1 MTCFKIYFDT
11 SHNIAMMR
19 NKSRKMKTFLS
30 KMKLNKINIAKDNPL
45 KLDCGEDL
53 SKCDIAYMTYG
64 HLNKNKSNAILI
76 CHALTGDQY
85 CAETNPI
92 SKKPGWWSDLIGP
105 GKAIDT
111 KKYFVICSNVI
122 GGCNGST
129 GPSSINPKTKIP
141 YNLNFPVITI
151 FDMVRAQ
158 VRLIDSLGIEKLFA
172 VVGGSMGGMQALVW
186 GALYQEKVNAIIPIA
201 TSYRHSAQNIAF
213 HEIGRQAIMAD
224 PRWNRGEYQMHKNK
238 PNRGLSVAR
247 MIAHITYLSEYGL
260 QKKFGRNLQFS
271 KSFSYD
277 FDIDFQIESYLKHQ
291 GTSFVNRF
299 DANSYLYITK
309 AMDYFDLSSKKGSLS
324 NLFKDNQSTFCF
336 FTFTSDWL
344 FPTSETKRIIKS
356 LNTSNANVSFVEIK
370 TDNGHDAFLLKEPE
384 FHKILQG
391 FLDGLQIN
399 GIT

>member
-1 MTCFKIYFDT
+1 MEF
-11 SHNIAMMR
+11 
-19 NKSRKMKTFLS
+19 
-30 KMKLNKINIAKDNPL
+30 NKIDIAKETDL
-45 KLDCGEDL
+45 ELDCGEKL
-53 SKCDIAYMTYG
+53 SKCDVAYNTYG
-64 HLNKNKSNAILI
+64 VLNKKKSNAILI

-85 CAETNPI
+85 CSDLNPI
-92 SKKPGWWSDLIGP
+92 SKKPGWWSNLVGP
-105 GKAIDT
+105 GKSIDT

-129 GPSSINPKTKIP
+129 GPSSINPKTKKP
-141 YNLNFPVITI
+141 FNLDFPVITI

-158 VRLIDSLGIEKLFA
+158 VRLVNFLGIEKLFA

-186 GALYQEKVNAIIPIA
+186 GALYENKVRSIIPIA

-213 HEIGRQAIMAD
+213 HEIGRQAIMTD
-224 PRWNRGEYQMHKNK
+224 PNWNMGEYHEKKDK
-238 PNRGLSVAR
+238 PDRGLSVAR
-247 MIAHITYLSEYGL
+247 MVAHITYLSEYGL

-277 FDIDFQIESYLKHQ
+277 FNIDFQIESYLKHQ

-309 AMDYFDLSSKKGSLS
+309 AMDYFDLSTKKGGLS
-324 NLFKDNQSTFCF
+324 NIFKDNRSKFCF

-356 LNTSNANVSFVEIK
+356 LNSSNANVSFVEIE
-370 TDNGHDAFLLKEPE
+370 TDKGHDAFLLNEPE
-384 FHKILQG
+384 FHKILRG
-391 FLDGLQIN
+391 FLGGLEKN
-399 GIT
+399 GLT